1 MAALDAETE
10 IPPFVATVWDIGL
23 WRNAYLPLFLGQHI
37 TVGGIV
43 STESCPVVLGWGRK
57 PSGLRAR
64 RRALASGLPCW
75 LLEDGF
81 LRSCGFGSAESPLS
95 IVVDDQGIY
104 YDASTTSRLEQLI
117 ETPHTESQKA
127 RAQALMARW
136 RAARVSKYNYAREL
150 PEVEPSHPGSAGP
163 YVLVADQTLGD
174 ASIQYGLAHDSSFN
188 RMLEAALAENPA
200 CTVVLKVHPEVMAGR
215 KKGHF
220 DLATLALNPRIRVLG
235 QDVHPVSL
243 IEHAHAVYVVTSQ
256 MGFEGLLWGKR
267 VRTFGMPFYAGWGL
281 TQDELTPPVRRHPV
295 LLEDLVHAALVE
307 YPRYIDPET
316 GKRCEPER
324 VIEWM
329 GLQRRMRERFS
340 PEFYAVGFS
349 RWKKSIVR
357 DFFQGSSVRFVR
369 RGDAVPTGATLI
381 TWGKKPIPGK
391 LADGVSLL
399 RLEDGFLRSVGLG
412 AELIRPL
419 SWVIDDEGIYYD
431 ASAPSRLET
440 LLQTMEFDA
449 SLVGR
454 AAALRKA
461 ICANGVTKYNV
472 GAEEWKRPAGATRVI
487 LVPGQVETDASIH
500 FGTKEIRRNLDV
512 LKAVREANPG
522 AYVLYKPHPDV
533 RAALRRPGE
542 GESEAHQWCN
552 EVVGNVPFDRLLEEV
567 DEVHVLT
574 SLAGFEALM
583 RGKRVV
589 CYGQPFYS
597 GWGLTDDVF
606 PHSRRQRRLM
616 LDELVAATL
625 ILYPTYISRVTGK
638 FTTPERALEEL
649 MAWREEAPAR
659 RSFLRRWIARI
670 FRKD

>member
-1 MAALDAETE
+1 MIAVLSSGIIR
-10 IPPFVATVWDIGL
+10 IPRLSELLGEKVVHVSPVTQHPMESFTAVA
-23 WRNAYLPLFLGQHI
+23 
-37 TVGGIV
+37 
-43 STESCPVVLGWGRK
+43 GWGRR
-57 PSGLRAR
+57 PTAERAR
-64 RRALASGLPCW
+64 RFAQKNGISTYLS
-75 LLEDGF
+75 LEDGF
-81 LRSCGFGSAESPLS
+81 LRSVGLGSETPPLS
-95 IVVDDQGIY
+95 IVVDNLGIY
-104 YDASTTSRLEQLI
+104 YDATAASRLEALI
-117 ETPHTESQKA
+117 AAPHTEAKCDRA
-127 RAQALMARW
+127 RRLVQAW
-136 RAARVSKYNYAREL
+136 QAARVSKYNHLREFAGHENGLVNRPSRSTAL
-150 PEVEPSHPGSAGP
+150 PEP

-174 ASIQYGLAHDSSFN
+174 VSIRYGLADTASFH
-188 RMLEAALAENPA
+188 RMLDAALSENPD
-200 CTVVLKVHPEVMAGR
+200 CTVVLKVHPAVMAGQ
-215 KKGHF
+215 KTAHF
-220 DLATLALNPRIRVLG
+220 DLTELARNPRITVLG
-235 QDVHPVSL
+235 EDAHPVSL
-243 IEHAHAVYVVTSQ
+243 IEHARAVYVVTSQ

-281 TQDELTPPVRRHPV
+281 TEDDLPSPDRRRPVS
-295 LLEDLVHAALVE
+295 LENLVHAALVE

-316 GKRCEPER
+316 GKRCEVER
-324 VIEWM
+324 VVEWM
-329 GLQRRMRERFS
+329 GLQRRMRERF
-340 PEFYAVGFS
+340 PVELYALGFS
-349 RWKKSIVR
+349 RWKKPIVR

-369 RGDAVPTGATLI
+369 RGDAVPAGATLI

-391 LADGVSLL
+391 LAEGVSLL

-440 LLQTMEFDA
+440 LLQTTEFDA
-449 SLVGR
+449 ALVGR

-472 GAEEWKRPAGATRVI
+472 GAEEWKRPAGAARVI
-487 LVPGQVETDASIH
+487 LVPGQVETDASIR

-606 PHSRRQRRLM
+606 PHSRRQRRLT

-649 MAWREEAPAR
+649 MAWRKEAPAR